1 MVVELNANNYFNEVE
16 RFPGLVLVYAWATWC
31 GPCKV
36 MNQIVSDISDELADN
51 LKVAKFDVDAVPY
64 LASKFGIMGVP
75 CFVLFESGKQV
86 RSANG
91 SMEKEALLDWILN
104 EDAEEENDDEIQED
118 NEEFNTKICPNCGH
132 ENNESS
138 KFCEAC
144 GAKLVADKKICP
156 DCGEELKNSVKFCPN
171 CGHNFIDEKISSS
184 NNHNFENYESNMKI
198 CPNCGHENETDAV
211 FCEICGGELSSDAE
225 SFQKK
230 GTGKLVLPQG
240 LFIGFWNVTE
250 ISFVYEIPKNYREN
264 DENWK
269 ILKPK
274 DYMQDDSVSQL
285 SDPSLLS
292 LYVNQYNGNPEDLHC
307 YFYSPANMYAP
318 EDSFRFFYSIFSDL
332 NKTLKKINLENFD
345 TKNVKIMTEMFYDL
359 NSLTEIESMH
369 FDTHNVTDMRGMFR
383 GCNSIQRFSLKSF
396 DTSKVTDMS
405 DMFYE
410 CWELRRLDI
419 SNFNMKNVETTSM
432 MFCDCKEL
440 TNLSLPNIDV
450 ENTYTASMFN
460 YCPYEKKVS
469 WYKG

>member
-86 RSANG
+86 RSTNG

-132 ENNESS
+132 ENES
-138 KFCEAC
+138 
-144 GAKLVADKKICP
+144 
-156 DCGEELKNSVKFCPN
+156 
-171 CGHNFIDEKISSS
+171 
-184 NNHNFENYESNMKI
+184 
-198 CPNCGHENETDAV
+198 DAV
-211 FCEICGGELSSDAE
+211 FCEICGDELSSE
-225 SFQKK
+225 TKLFQKK
-230 GTGKLVLPQG
+230 GTGKLILPPQG

-318 EDSFRFFYSIFSDL
+318 EDSFRFFYSIFSDFD
-332 NKTLKKINLENFD
+332 KTLKKINLENFD

-405 DMFYE
+405 DMFYN

-432 MFCDCKEL
+432 MFCDCREL
-440 TNLSLPNIDV
+440 TNLSLPSIDV
-450 ENTYTASMFN
+450 ENTDTTAMFN
-460 YCPYEKKVS
+460 YCPYEKNVS
-469 WYKG
+469 WYKN